1 MAPAAE
7 RRAGTRDRSVQNR
20 KEKIGMSS
28 VANDESNR
36 RLVDEIGQFTTIPY
50 SFIQQSKGLS
60 FHARWL
66 FVVLRYYTNGKSGEA
81 FPSYDT
87 IQTLTGMRREMIAKS
102 IRQLESR
109 GWLSKRKRFNG
120 SNCYTLN
127 IPAPSA
133 YGKERTPISDV
144 REDGG
149 QINEGGKTIPKRVIG
164 SYRESLAE
172 LLRGNY

>member
-1 MAPAAE
+1 
-7 RRAGTRDRSVQNR
+7 
-20 KEKIGMSS
+20 MSS
-28 VANDESNR
+28 VPSNENKK
-36 RLVDEIGQFTTIPY
+36 RLVDKIGQFTTIPY
-50 SFIQQSKGLS
+50 SFIEQSKGLS

-87 IQTLTGMRREMIAKS
+87 IQTLTGLRREMIAKS

-127 IPAPSA
+127 IPSPCAN
-133 YGKERTPISDV
+133 GNDRTPVSDV
-144 REDGG
+144 REDSE
-149 QINEGGKTIPKRVIG
+149 QINEGGKTIPKRVMG
-164 SYRESLAE
+164 GYRESLAE
-172 LLRGNY
+172 LLRGNYQVIAQREIT